1 VTALQK
7 IVAEFVDQHG
17 LQTDIVHRLL
27 DLVSEVGE
35 LAKEALKTSAYGT
48 QPFTPT
54 MAWTEEL
61 GDVLF
66 ALLCMANASDV
77 DVEEALTQAIE
88 KYRARL
94 ASGGSASSGR

>member
-1 VTALQK
+1 VTEWQK

-48 QPFTPT
+48 QPGYPLKPGQ
-54 MAWTEEL
+54 L
-61 GDVLF
+61 GVGHVL
-66 ALLCMANASDV
+66 
-77 DVEEALTQAIE
+77 
-88 KYRARL
+88 
-94 ASGGSASSGR
+94 

>member
-1 VTALQK
+1 VTKWQK

-54 MAWTEEL
+54 
-61 GDVLF
+61 
-66 ALLCMANASDV
+66 
-77 DVEEALTQAIE
+77 
-88 KYRARL
+88 L
-94 ASGGSASSGR
+94 AVVIYK